1 MLITEVKQNIS
12 KVVVIIFM
20 KPNESFLISSRPKGK
35 SFPGY
40 WEFPGGKVEKN
51 ETLFEAI
58 IRESKEEVS
67 VIPSKNNLFFFD
79 QHFLVEGEKKTV
91 VNLFK
96 CTSWIGHFVP
106 REGQVIKWIFKK
118 DIEKFKFLDLNY
130 NFFKKI

>member
-1 MLITEVKQNIS
+1 MLITKVKQNIS

-79 QHFLVEGEKKTV
+79 QHFLVDGEKKMV